1 MAHLEPCRSS
11 NCPGRWGELGPRSRA
26 GERDWECSSTGVG
39 GPDLWVP
46 SPGLGSAHP
55 GVPGARPTLL
65 AAQALLD
72 VRVWPQPSGRGAREG
87 KAHLSLRA
95 GLAGAPVTVPHLPRA
110 RARCQEQGHVAPS
123 RAGGPRRHGHEVP
136 PGFGL
141 SGILPP
147 GPSSAGPTW
156 LQGSPSGP
164 REGGPARGPG
174 DRPGVNTEGD
184 GPAPRRPRPGPWAL
198 LPGEY
203 LQNTSGGACCL
214 KIESHYEQTRVCAPL
229 GTAGTARWPSLCA
242 TLLPCPAPSSYPPL
256 EGWGPG
262 PVGPCY
268 PLMLSTHPTGSGH
281 HSSLSAED
289 TGYLGAGLSPKQEA
303 RRP

>member
-1 MAHLEPCRSS
+1 M
-11 NCPGRWGELGPRSRA
+11 GG
-26 GERDWECSSTGVG
+26 G

-55 GVPGARPTLL
+55 GAPGARQRLL

-95 GLAGAPVTVPHLPRA
+95 GLAGAPVTVPHLPHA
-110 RARCQEQGHVAPS
+110 RARCQEQGHVAPPG
-123 RAGGPRRHGHEVP
+123 AGGPGRRGHEVP

-141 SGILPP
+141 SGVLPP
-147 GPSSAGPTW
+147 GPSSTGPTW

-164 REGGPARGPG
+164 REGGPARSPG
-174 DRPGVNTEGD
+174 DWPGVDTEGA
-184 GPAPRRPRPGPWAL
+184 GPAPRRPRPGPSTL
-198 LPGEY
+198 LPSEY
-203 LQNTSGGACCL
+203 LQSRSQGARCL
-214 KIESHYEQTRVCAPL
+214 KIESHYEQTRVFAPL

-242 TLLPCPAPSSYPPL
+242 APLPCQAPSSYLPTPR

-262 PVGPCY
+262 PVGP
-268 PLMLSTHPTGSGH
+268 
-281 HSSLSAED
+281 
-289 TGYLGAGLSPKQEA
+289 
-303 RRP
+303 R